1 MPKKP
6 SRQATTAQNKHL
18 TAPETLFD
26 RLDDI
31 VFFIKDGQGR
41 YSAVNETL
49 VRRLGRAKKAEVLGR
64 TAAELF
70 PPHLAERIDAQDL
83 DVLSAGRMIENELEL
98 HLYPDGQQGWC
109 LTSKQPLR
117 DERGRIIG
125 LTGIS
130 RDLKPFSVPQGDVE
144 RVSAMLDYIRRH
156 IDQPLPMA
164 ELSAHAGLSI
174 WQLDQR
180 VRSLLGLSLAQHVL
194 RSRIDAA
201 CTLLRQGSE
210 PISAV
215 ALACGYGDQAA
226 FTRQFRKSVGLTP
239 RAYRF
244 AAHSRQPSRE

>member
-1 MPKKP
+1 MASQPQDKAFTQKIKAVSP
-6 SRQATTAQNKHL
+6 A
-18 TAPETLFD
+18 EGLFD

-31 VFFIKDGQGR
+31 VYFIKDDAGR
-41 YSAVNETL
+41 YIAVNTTL
-49 VRRLGRAKKAEVLGR
+49 VRRLGRKTKAELLGH

-70 PPHLAERIDAQDL
+70 PPHLAERIEEQDG
-83 DVLSAGRMIENELEL
+83 DVLKHGRTIENELEL

-109 LTSKQPLR
+109 LTSKEPLR
-117 DERGRIIG
+117 DAERRIIG
-125 LTGIS
+125 LTGFS
-130 RDLKPFSVPQGDVE
+130 RDLKPFATQQGDIE

-194 RSRIDAA
+194 RTRIDTA
-201 CTLLRQGSE
+201 CVLLRDGRE

-239 RAYRF
+239 RAYRQN
-244 AAHSRQPSRE
+244 AKQW